1 MPHSLL
7 MSFEKH
13 PRQRELIGNLIL
25 AYGELEFILQDI
37 LRAVLDDDLMTA
49 TRTLYRLRSE
59 ANRLSVADAII
70 RPRMDAQGILP
81 AYLDAYGAIFACKNV
96 RNRYAHAQYVEEKG
110 ELWVGDLD
118 EAAKSSGATT
128 KIRFKLV
135 TLRHLKQEWEYF
147 CYADHALI
155 YAANQYRIKTGQPLP
170 LDAVIPKPRKVQLPR
185 IGNPPAARSP
195 EANKRG

>member
-7 MSFEKH
+7 ITFDKH

-70 RPRMDAQGILP
+70 RPKMEAQGILP
-81 AYLDAYGAIFACKNV
+81 AYLDAYCAMFACKNV
-96 RNRYAHAQYVEEKG
+96 RNRYAHAQYIVEHG

-118 EAAKSSGATT
+118 LAAIVRADRENPVQASDAQASETGMGILLLRRPRAHLCSEPIQDKNWSAASS
-128 KIRFKLV
+128 RS
-135 TLRHLKQEWEYF
+135 
-147 CYADHALI
+147 
-155 YAANQYRIKTGQPLP
+155 
-170 LDAVIPKPRKVQLPR
+170 
-185 IGNPPAARSP
+185 GNSKA
-195 EANKRG
+195 